1 MFGITTNQIKTQVT
15 ERAQQFRESW
25 KNAADTKQKLLLALL
40 ALVVISFTLAIVLA
54 PFVLLGLLILWLLEL
69 IIEIAIFIIAGAV
82 IGFFLWK
89 VFGKQIKGFF
99 RK

>member
-1 MFGITTNQIKTQVT
+1 MFGINTNQIKTQVT
-15 ERAQQFRESW
+15 ERAQQFCESW

-40 ALVVISFTLAIVLA
+40 ALIVISFTLAIVLA
-54 PFVLLGLLILWLLEL
+54 PFVILGLLILWFLEL
-69 IIEIAIFIIAGAV
+69 IIEIAIFIFVGAV
-82 IGFFLWK
+82 IGTFLWK